1 MSETTEVND
10 EIGNYMF
17 GGLRV
22 KGHGELRVETTIMTL
37 HVTDGATV
45 RETLSPLLKNM
56 IAITDD
62 QLVGCEGKRVSRLCQ
77 PLRQCYA

>member
-10 EIGNYMF
+10 DIGDYMF
-17 GGLRV
+17 SGLRV
-22 KGHGELRVETTIMTL
+22 NGHGELRVETTMMTL

-45 RETLSPLLKNM
+45 RETLSPLLKDT
-56 IAITDD
+56 IGISDD
-62 QLVGCEGKRVSRLCQ
+62 QLVDCEGKRVSRLYQ